1 MSPRSELTYLRGF
14 PVLGARGRGGLEI
27 FDTPAA
33 LSAVA
38 FYGDSFT
45 SGVPN
50 GGAGGPSDLAH
61 RFSTLTTD
69 VLDVT
74 EENHGVGGARNHL
87 AAGNILTNVYQT
99 TAPPSSAPYGPAH
112 EVAVVQASINNLN
125 LDPVIANL
133 GIVTDALKRA
143 IHRLRAGGTY
153 EVLGGVTWSFQG
165 SWVDVVTDTAN
176 SGTGIKRAF
185 TNGDAWTLTTPADF
199 PGGVLRVY
207 GPKATGFGA
216 VETITVDGS
225 PHGSIDNR
233 GATIQSGSQAWAYPI
248 TLTAG
253 AHAVHGVVSSI
264 STVENINGADFKAT
278 DPPLVVVLNTARAP
292 VYPGGEH
299 STTDADV
306 VASNAAV
313 ASMLSSEFGGDP
325 DVVLIDVD
333 ALLGANPVNFGSDSI
348 HPGDAGTALMA
359 TAISN
364 AVLAW
369 L

>member
-1 MSPRSELTYLRGF
+1 MSGLKYLRGF
-14 PVLGARGRGGLEI
+14 PTLGTEGGGGL
-27 FDTPAA
+27 A
-33 LSAVA
+33 LLGSAPSIEAVA

-61 RFSTLTTD
+61 RFSTLAAGL
-69 VLDVT
+69 LDAT

-99 TAPPSSAPYGPAH
+99 TAPPSAAPYAAVH
-112 EVAVVQASINNLN
+112 EAAVVQASINNLN
-125 LDPVIANL
+125 LDPVIADL

-143 IHRLRAGGTY
+143 VNRLRAGGTY
-153 EVLGGVTWSFQG
+153 EVLGAGSAWSFTG
-165 SWVDVVTDTAN
+165 SWVDVETDTAN
-176 SGTGIKRAF
+176 TGAGVKRSFA
-185 TNGDAWTLTTPADF
+185 NGDAWTLAVPADF

-207 GPKATGFGA
+207 GPKARDFGA

-233 GATIQSGSQAWAYPI
+233 GATIQSGSEAWEYPI
-248 TLTAG
+248 TLSAG
-253 AHAVHGVVSSI
+253 AHTVHGVVSGI
-264 STVENINGADFKAT
+264 STVENINGADFRVAGT
-278 DPPLVVVLNTARAP
+278 PLVVVLNTARAP

-313 ASMLSSEFGGDP
+313 AAMLSAQFGGDP
-325 DVVLIDVD
+325 RVALVDVD
-333 ALLGANPVNFGSDSI
+333 ALLGADPANFGSDQI

-359 TAISN
+359 AAI
-364 AVLAW
+364 AEVILDG
-369 L
+369 